1 MVSEVSDLI
10 SGLNRCPA
18 ERSVIHGRK
27 FAGCCSDGKTFAM
40 LKLCYKRDALLIIGC
55 LLAVGS
61 VRAQDTLPGK
71 ISANVNAPKQISPL
85 RTGNSPH
92 KFWDAEN
99 VGLFAGV
106 AITRTLDFTSTQHF
120 RERSHNEILLTNRI
134 VDNKPLFAG
143 IEAAGLAASVGVCYW
158 LHRTGHHRAERW
170 VSIVHIGVGT
180 VGDIHNYGLS
190 NPAPTGT
197 VH

>member
-1 MVSEVSDLI
+1 
-10 SGLNRCPA
+10 
-18 ERSVIHGRK
+18 
-27 FAGCCSDGKTFAM
+27 M
-40 LKLCYKRDALLIIGC
+40 LKHRYLPVTLFVFGC

-61 VRAQDTLPGK
+61 VRAVDTVPGK

-85 RTGNSPH
+85 KAGNSPH

-106 AITRTLDFTSTQHF
+106 AVTRALDFTSTQHF
-120 RERSHNEILLTNRI
+120 RERSHNELLLTNQI
-134 VDNKPLFAG
+134 VDNKPLFTG
-143 IEAAGLAASVGVCYW
+143 IEAAGTVASIGIAYW

-190 NPAPTGT
+190 NPQLTGK
-197 VH
+197 VY